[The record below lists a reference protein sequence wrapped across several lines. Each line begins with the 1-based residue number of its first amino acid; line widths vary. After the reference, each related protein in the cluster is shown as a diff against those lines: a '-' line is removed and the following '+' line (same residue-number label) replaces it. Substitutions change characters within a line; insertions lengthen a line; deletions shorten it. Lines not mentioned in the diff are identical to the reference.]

1 VQRVTR
7 KPRAIAMLVTV
18 LMAAVASA
26 VAFSL
31 ARATV
36 TESAS
41 VEGELALASAQ
52 REALSVL
59 GKFDSAVAVD
69 VSAPLDYVLPEERT
83 RSCVFNSTTTMV
95 EPDSVWPGWCP
106 SWSYPSGQEQPSA
119 RLEIQTPSGDDPG
132 MTVKVLSRSNGLDA
146 GYLAR
151 YTLVG
156 GGRWVYATTG
166 GLDLSENTALNPVT
180 LGGSVYAVGAVSS
193 GLEGTIEG
201 GSIVASESSVTGSLG
216 DVTVFETGGSDIREV
231 APGSLTTRSLSA
243 GVNLLYKVGCRHE
256 DNIATKCFKPGTDV
270 TDINGLAVTVPE
282 GAKSF
287 MMIPGENIEVWY
299 SGETISRESASWVCQ
314 DCDLREWSRTSMSVD
329 KHPGAQGYW
338 DSGFLGEFP
347 WPADGVV
354 AFDGDVQF
362 GVCSSSLMEYSNG
375 EGCQSHSG
383 NGVAGVSMSKSLSV
397 VGDNVLVGAPV
408 ISSGGAQVAL
418 VARSAVLLPYW
429 MRTTDGDVAIDA
441 HLLGAGEG
449 SVAPSVRSLPEEQSY
464 QGSGD
469 DNWGGALSI
478 NGSVTGR
485 NLSLGFAG
493 WNTVTYASSMRVNTG
508 GAPWFAGTDPTWVR
522 QSMSRFS
529 GWESC
534 GAKTCGEVTEVSDE
548 PLPAEPVGLG
558 CQKTYDSITCTWS
571 VGSAVERGTTSSFEL
586 LINGAVSWSGTDQ
599 SAVVSGLSGNTT
611 YEVSV
616 RAIGSSGV
624 SESDS
629 VSVTTK
635 PGGVSGVSVSGV
647 TYNSADVSWSASVGS
662 LPVSRYVVSWS
673 GDSGASW
680 ESVSVVGTT
689 RTITSLTSD
698 TAYQVRV
705 AAVTASGTGGWSSVS
720 AFNTSNVT
728 PPTGVTCSVVSWN
741 SNSLTMNFTV
751 GSNGNSAVTSIE
763 VAISVAGGSSW
774 TTTTKGSG
782 STSHTFS
789 SLSPGTLYDLKVRA
803 NNAIG
808 SSGWCLLN
816 SVPTKPNAVSVTL
829 GAVTT
834 NSAAV
839 SWSSA
844 AGADSY
850 DVYRTRNGTQTLVYS
865 GSGLSYTNTG
875 LTACTSGYVYTVY
888 ASGPWGYTSVSNSV
902 TANTT
907 CSGTS

>member
-1 VQRVTR
+1 MTR

-36 TESAS
+36 TESAA
-41 VEGELALASAQ
+41 VEGELALSSAQ

-59 GKFDSAVAVD
+59 GKFDSAVSVD

-83 RSCVFNSTTTMV
+83 RSCAFNSTTTMV

-106 SWSYPSGQEQPSA
+106 GWSYPSGQEQPSS
-119 RLEIQTPSGDDPG
+119 RIEIQTPSGDDPG

-151 YTLVG
+151 YALVG

-166 GLDLSENTALNPVT
+166 GLDLSENAGLNPVT
-180 LGGSVYAVGAVSS
+180 MGGSVYAVGAVSS
-193 GLEGTIEG
+193 GLEADIEPD
-201 GSIVASESSVTGSLG
+201 SIVASESSVAGSLG
-216 DVTVFETGGSDIREV
+216 DVTVFEPGGSDIREV
-231 APGSLTTRSLSA
+231 APGALTTRSLSA
-243 GVNLLYKVGCRHE
+243 GVDLLYKVACRHE
-256 DNIATKCFKPGTDV
+256 DNVATRCFKPGMEV
-270 TDINGLAVTVPE
+270 TDINGLAVAVPE

-287 MMIPGENIEVWY
+287 MMIAGENIEVWY
-299 SGETISRESASWVCQ
+299 SEESISRENASWVCQ

-338 DSGFLGEFP
+338 DSGFLGEFS
-347 WPADGVV
+347 WPTDGVV

-362 GVCSSSLMEYSNG
+362 GVCSSSSMEYSNG
-375 EGCQSHSG
+375 EGCQSLSD
-383 NGVAGVSMSKSLSV
+383 NSVAGVSMSKSLSV
-397 VGDNVLVGAPV
+397 VGDNMLVGAPV
-408 ISSGGAQVAL
+408 IASGGAQVAL
-418 VARSAVLLPYW
+418 VARSAVLIPYW
-429 MRTTDGDVAIDA
+429 MRATGSDVTIDA

-449 SVAPSVRSLPEEQSY
+449 SVASSVRSLPEEQDY
-464 QGSGD
+464 EGVGD
-469 DNWGGALSI
+469 DDWGGSLAI

-485 NLSLGFAG
+485 NLSLGFSG
-493 WNTVTYASSMRVNTG
+493 WNTVTYASSMRVNVG

-522 QSMSRFS
+522 QSLSRFS

-534 GAKTCGEVTEVSDE
+534 GSKTCGEVTEVSDE

-558 CQKTYDSITCTWS
+558 CQKTYNSVTCTWS
-571 VGSAVERGTTSSFEL
+571 VGSAIERGTTSSFEL
-586 LINGAVSWSGTDQ
+586 LINGGVSWSGTDQ
-599 SAVVSGLSGNTT
+599 SAVVSGLSGNTS

-629 VSVTTK
+629 ISVTTK
-635 PGGVSGVSVSGV
+635 PSGVSGVSVSGV
-647 TYNSADVSWSASVGS
+647 SYNSADVSWSASVGS
-662 LPVSRYVVSWS
+662 LAVSRYVVSWS
-673 GDSGASW
+673 SDSGASW
-680 ESVSVVGTT
+680 ESESVSGTT
-689 RTITSLTSD
+689 LALTSLSSD
-698 TAYQVRV
+698 TAHQVRV
-705 AAVTASGTGGWSSVS
+705 AAVTASGTGEWSSVT
-720 AFNTSNVT
+720 AFSTSNVT
-728 PPTGVTCSVVSWN
+728 PPTGVTCSVTAWN
-741 SNSLTMNFTV
+741 PSSLTMNFTV

-774 TTTTKGSG
+774 TTSTIGSG

-789 SLSPGTLYDLKVRA
+789 SLSSGALYDLKVRA
-803 NNAIG
+803 NNAVG
-808 SSGWCLLN
+808 SSVWCLLN

-829 GAVTT
+829 GAVTS
-834 NSAAV
+834 NSASV

-875 LTACTSGYVYTVY
+875 LTTCTNGYIYTVY

-907 CSGTS
+907 C